1 MQKKVSLEL
10 PDLTEDTKNKESS
23 IDQMSIKSEY
33 SSELESLDSTTLNKM
48 IPSKR
53 QAAEE

>member
-10 PDLTEDTKNKESS
+10 PDLTEDTNNKDSS

-33 SSELESLDSTTLNKM
+33 SSDLESLDSTTLNKM

>member
-1 MQKKVSLEL
+1 MRKKVSLEL

-23 IDQMSIKSEY
+23 IDQMSLKSEY